1 MAMFNSYFIVNYQR
15 VHVEM
20 RYTYYLMLISTWIPS
35 KCPKSYFWNPCQTK
49 QQQLMSSKCWS
60 PGKKT
65 EPWNRMD
72 MNGKIWKVRKRSRK
86 WAHLPLFW
94 NLMLQYFST
103 FFGGLFLFQ
112 KHGCQKSP
120 KLLYDTIFQGSFI
133 WVNMV
138 LVRPPGAQLLV
149 LGAACGAV
157 DT

>member
-1 MAMFNSYFIVNYQR
+1 
-15 VHVEM
+15 
-20 RYTYYLMLISTWIPS
+20 
-35 KCPKSYFWNPCQTK
+35 
-49 QQQLMSSKCWS
+49 
-60 PGKKT
+60 
-65 EPWNRMD
+65 

-86 WAHLPLFW
+86 RANLPLFG
-94 NLMLQYFST
+94 NLMLQYVST
-103 FFGGLFLFQ
+103 FFWGLFLFQ
-112 KHGCQKSP
+112 KHGCQESP

>member
-1 MAMFNSYFIVNYQR
+1 MLTWCLCPNYAFDCLSYAYLYLDPIQMSKIILLKPMSNKTAAT
-15 VHVEM
+15 HVIQ
-20 RYTYYLMLISTWIPS
+20 MLIAR
-35 KCPKSYFWNPCQTK
+35 
-49 QQQLMSSKCWS
+49 
-60 PGKKT
+60 KKT
-65 EPWNRMD
+65 EHWNRMD

-86 WAHLPLFW
+86 RANLPLFG
-94 NLMLQYFST
+94 NLMLQYVST
-103 FFGGLFLFQ
+103 FFWGLFLFQ
-112 KHGCQKSP
+112 KHGCQESP